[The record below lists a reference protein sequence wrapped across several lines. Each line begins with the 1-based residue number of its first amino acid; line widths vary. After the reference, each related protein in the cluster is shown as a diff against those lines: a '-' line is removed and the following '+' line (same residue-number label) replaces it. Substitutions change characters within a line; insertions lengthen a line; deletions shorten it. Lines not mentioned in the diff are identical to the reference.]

1 MDGCGGDEGVD
12 TQSTMN
18 GYRIAS
24 AGTASENDMPAMEGI
39 TTLSENDIIL
49 GRGGINH
56 KHLGNAAFRSLVA
69 RNSELY
75 ATCQKTE
82 KLTVSK
88 SIVSALRET
97 MRQSRWKCLAQRR

>member
-1 MDGCGGDEGVD
+1 MDGFGVD

-18 GYRIAS
+18 DSYRIAS
-24 AGTASENDMPAMEGI
+24 DGAATENDMPAMEGI

-49 GRGGINH
+49 GRGGVAL
-56 KHLGNAAFRSLVA
+56 KHQGNAAYRSLVA

-82 KLTVSK
+82 KLKVSK
-88 SIVSALRET
+88 SIVSALREIH
-97 MRQSRWKCLAQRR
+97 